1 MKKIIFVVGISIALF
16 FTGFANAEVK
26 IGIIDV
32 KSVMD
37 RMPEREAIGKE
48 LNQKFEARAKEL
60 EKEDKLANDAAARL
74 KKEGLTLSSS
84 EKKEL
89 NKTITD
95 FQNKAA
101 AFANEYRESETK
113 EASKLLTKIQEAVK
127 AIVAEEKYDLIL
139 RVDTV
144 LYASDAVDITDK
156 VLEKVKK

>member
-16 FTGFANAEVK
+16 FTGLANAEVK

>member
-1 MKKIIFVVGISIALF
+1 MNKVKKIIFVVGISIALF

-32 KSVMD
+32 KYVMD
-37 RMPEREAIGKE
+37 RMPEREAISKE

-60 EKEDKLANDAAARL
+60 EKEDKVAN
-74 KKEGLTLSSS
+74 
-84 EKKEL
+84 EL

-113 EASKLLTKIQEAVK
+113 EASKLLTKIQEAVR